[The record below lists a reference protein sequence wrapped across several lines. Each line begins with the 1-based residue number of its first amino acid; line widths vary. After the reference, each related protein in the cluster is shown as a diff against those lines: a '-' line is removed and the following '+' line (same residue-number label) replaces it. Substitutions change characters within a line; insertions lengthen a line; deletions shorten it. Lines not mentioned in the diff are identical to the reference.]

1 MKSTHDVIF
10 KKKKK
15 KHYLYYHTYRR
26 DCFLYVQWTCSPSEK
41 KIRNA
46 LPPKKGRTSQFVL

>member
-15 KHYLYYHTYRR
+15 ST
-26 DCFLYVQWTCSPSEK
+26 TCITIPIDETAFYMFSGLVLLLK
-41 KIRNA
+41 K
-46 LPPKKGRTSQFVL
+46 K

>member
-15 KHYLYYHTYRR
+15 KST
-26 DCFLYVQWTCSPSEK
+26 TCITIPIDETAFYMFSGLVLLLK
-41 KIRNA
+41 K
-46 LPPKKGRTSQFVL
+46 K